1 MTTGQKIW
9 LSILSVVCVLTLILC
24 LDNNQTW
31 RNYFVRESD
40 EIVQDSTAMSIQQ
53 EIEEQTNAENPSIVE
68 YLQYRDKLKE
78 DKRKEAVF
86 LNMPEVVIVDILRD
100 ISTDLSIYE
109 LVEIYENYPTIYN
122 SVQSGAKSQQYL
134 DSINSIK
141 DKIDSIVIN

>member
-9 LSILSVVCVLTLILC
+9 LSILSVVCVLTLVLC

-31 RNYFVRESD
+31 RNYFVHESD
-40 EIVQDSTAMSIQQ
+40 EIVQDSTVMSIQQ

>member
-9 LSILSVVCVLTLILC
+9 LSVLSVICVLTLILC
-24 LDNNQTW
+24 LDSNQTW

-40 EIVQDSTAMSIQQ
+40 EIVQDSTVLSIQQ

-141 DKIDSIVIN
+141 DKIDSIIIN